1 MTIKH
6 LLMSALML
14 AACSQAFAQEEKEV
28 LVFPAD
34 GTPADGMVIQG
45 TNVSYKL
52 GNDGK
57 WKAAPEFV
65 PAGTA
70 TEDFKQPY
78 VDSDGVNQEGIAFVA
93 GGNNPKDGLLDA
105 DNKSTGNGY
114 KPTSKNVPRSGTYF
128 MITPTVAGNVR
139 AVVVLNA
146 NKSLYVTKS
155 DGTMLDPANGEY
167 KLLQPNG
174 DEMAFDPE
182 TKTFNHQEDDTNTNE
197 YSVMTKVNGGI
208 VEFTAEAGETY
219 YIFCTGSKLGFA
231 GLEFTPGAGPNPGTD
246 TPSGVRGDLD
256 NDGVVTVTDVMI
268 LVNIFIGAM

>member
-45 TNVSYKL
+45 TNVSYTL

-57 WKAAPEFV
+57 WKDPQFV
-65 PAGTA
+65 LAGDENA
-70 TEDFKQPY
+70 DFKQEY
-78 VDSDGVNQEGIAFVA
+78 IDGENNSQEGIAYVT
-93 GGNNPKDGLLDA
+93 GDNNPKDGLLGD

-114 KPTSKNVPRSGTYF
+114 KPSSKNVPRSGTYY
-128 MITPTVAGNVR
+128 MIKPTVAGTIR
-139 AVVVLNA
+139 ACIVLNNA
-146 NKSLYVTKS
+146 KSLYVTKS
-155 DGTMLDPANGEY
+155 DGTMLDPDNNEFTVSDKNGNAVTLGINLD
-167 KLLQPNG
+167 KN
-174 DEMAFDPE
+174 
-182 TKTFNHQEDDTNTNE
+182 NNE
-197 YSVMTKVNGGI
+197 IPYSVESKLEGGL
-208 VEFTAEAGETY
+208 VEFAAEAGETY

-231 GLEFTPGAGPNPGTD
+231 GVEFTPGEGPGPGPVD
-246 TPSGVRGDLD
+246 PSGVRGDLD
-256 NDGVVTVTDVMI
+256 VDGVVTVTDVMI

>member
-14 AACSQAFAQEEKEV
+14 AACSQAFAQDEKEV
-28 LVFPAD
+28 LVYPVD
-34 GTPADGMVIQG
+34 GTPANGQVIEG
-45 TNVSYKL
+45 TNISYTL

-57 WKAAPEFV
+57 WKAPQFIPV
-65 PAGTA
+65 GTA
-70 TEDFKQPY
+70 TTDFKQPY
-78 VDSDGVNQEGIAFVA
+78 VDSNGDNQEGIAYVT
-93 GGNNPKDGLLDA
+93 GDNNPKDGLLGD

-114 KPTSKNVPRSGTYF
+114 KPSTQNVPRSGTYYT
-128 MITPTVAGNVR
+128 ITPTVAGKVR

-146 NKSLYVTKS
+146 NKSLYLTKS
-155 DGTMLDPANGEY
+155 DGAMLDPANGEY

-174 DEMAFDPE
+174 DELAFDPE
-182 TKTFNHQEDDTNTNE
+182 TKTFNHQESDTNTNE

-208 VEFTAEAGETY
+208 VEFAAEAGETY

-231 GLEFTPGAGPNPGTD
+231 GVEFTPGEGPGPGPVD
-246 TPSGVRGDLD
+246 PSGVRGDLD
-256 NDGVVTVTDVMI
+256 GDGVVTVTDVMI

>member
-70 TEDFKQPY
+70 TEDFKQSY

-105 DNKSTGNGY
+105 DNKPTGNGY

-146 NKSLYVTKS
+146 NKPFYVTKS

-174 DEMAFDPE
+174 DEIAFNSDE
-182 TKTFNHQEDDTNTNE
+182 TNFGGSDI
-197 YSVMTKVNGGI
+197 YSVGTKVNGGI

-231 GLEFTPGAGPNPGTD
+231 GVEFTPGAGPNPGTD

-256 NDGVVTVTDVMI
+256 GDGVVTVTDVMI